1 MKFTIHLN
9 PLGFLS
15 AACPTKPSRVGFR
28 SSSKASSLLLNPTRM
43 DQTLLPPPPQ
53 ILKGSP
59 SFPCG
64 VLDGRHQRAS
74 WSRIILIRGTFAS
87 PSHISEVEDKA

>member
-9 PLGFLS
+9 LPGFLS

-28 SSSKASSLLLNPTRM
+28 SSSKASSLLLNPTRT
-43 DQTLLPPPPQ
+43 DRTLLPPPPQ

-59 SFPCG
+59 PFPCG
-64 VLDGRHQRAS
+64 VLDRRHQRAS
-74 WSRIILIRGTFAS
+74 WSRIISIRGTFAG
-87 PSHISEVEDKA
+87 PSHLSEVGDKA